1 MVMSDTNP
9 IDGVRVV
16 LVNTSHPGNI
26 GSAARAM
33 KTMGLADL
41 ALVNPKTFPAPEATA
56 MASGADDLLAKTTV
70 HASTAEAIA
79 DCGFVVGASA
89 RLRSLPWPTV
99 DPRRCAEGLWQSR
112 LGQTKVALL
121 FGSERAGLDNEDLAL
136 CHQLVHIP
144 ANPDYSSLNLAQAVQ
159 ILCYELRMAGLSEP
173 VCVAREDPLASAD
186 ALQGFHD
193 QLQDV
198 LTASG
203 FLKPGQTKQM
213 LLRLRRLFNRAEVDT
228 NEVNILR
235 GVLTSLDPRRGP
247 GGAT

>member
-1 MVMSDTNP
+1 MAMTDTNL
-9 IDGVRVV
+9 INGARVV
-16 LVNTSHPGNI
+16 LVDTSHPGNI
-26 GSAARAM
+26 GAAARAM
-33 KTMGLADL
+33 KTMGLGEL

-56 MASGADDLLAKTTV
+56 MASGADDVLATATV
-70 HASTAEAIA
+70 YGSTAEAIA

-99 DPRRCAEGLWQSR
+99 DPRGCAEGLWRSH

-159 ILCYELRMAGLSEP
+159 ILCYELRMAGLRDP
-173 VCVAREDPLASAD
+173 VRVEREEALASAD
-186 ALQGFHD
+186 DLQGFHE
-193 QLQDV
+193 QLRDV

-228 NEVNILR
+228 NEINILR
-235 GVLTSLDPRRGP
+235 GVLTSLDPRRRA
-247 GGAT
+247 GG